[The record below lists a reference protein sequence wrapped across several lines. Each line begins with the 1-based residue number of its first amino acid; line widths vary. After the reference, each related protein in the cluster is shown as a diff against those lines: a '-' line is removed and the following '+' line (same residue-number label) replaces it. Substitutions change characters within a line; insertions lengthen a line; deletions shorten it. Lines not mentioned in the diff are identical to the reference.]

1 MYSGVEE
8 FRLVIRPSV
17 ILNIKLHSVR
27 KKERKEERKDVVF
40 NSIIE
45 ESLHTASLNYIRAYL
60 FMVLFFD
67 VKIKKKDLTYSPF
80 GMYVYIPGWKNSGW

>member
-1 MYSGVEE
+1 MEE
-8 FRLVIRPSV
+8 LRLVIRPSV

-45 ESLHTASLNYIRAYL
+45 ESLHTASLNYTRVSL
-60 FMVLFFD
+60 LFFD
-67 VKIKKKDLTYSPF
+67 VKIKRKDFSISVPL
-80 GMYVYIPGWKNSGW
+80 